1 MSPRR
6 VSYTAAGAELDGRRL
21 ATIDDPATR
30 SRAGAHDIND
40 RGEIIGSSDGLT
52 GLQTWS

>member
-1 MSPRR
+1 